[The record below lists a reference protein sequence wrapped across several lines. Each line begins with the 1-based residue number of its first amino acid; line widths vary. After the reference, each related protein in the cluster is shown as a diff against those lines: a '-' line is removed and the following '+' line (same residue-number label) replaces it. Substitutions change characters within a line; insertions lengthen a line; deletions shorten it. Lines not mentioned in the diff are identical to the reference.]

1 MAPITSRWLFIAVI
15 ALVIW
20 RLIPLSTEQEL
31 ASANRAWRTGHF
43 DEATRIWS
51 PLAEQGQPRAQAL
64 MGWSHEVGQGAS
76 RISAGP
82 SRSIVRR
89 RRRGCLRPIP
99 ARGGVPAG
107 AGVKRDLREAFHWME
122 LAAKNGDVPAMLKV
136 GVLHLMGVRGR
147 VDLPRAKEWLYQAA
161 KQGNQLALKVLQ
173 ELELAQEGSS
183 TFDFNW
189 QSLLGN
195 SCQALHLT
203 VENLSKPDTAPP
215 TSGSMVR
222 FWFVLRR

>member
-15 ALVIW
+15 VLVIW

-51 PLAEQGQPRAQAL
+51 QLAEQGQPRAQAL
-64 MGWSHEVGQGAS
+64 MGWSHEVGQGSEQDIS
-76 RISAGP
+76 RAITLYRQAAQAGDAFGQY
-82 SRSIVRR
+82 RLGEVY
-89 RRRGCLRPIP
+89 LR
-99 ARGGVPAG
+99 G

-136 GVLHLMGVRGR
+136 GVLHLMGVSGR

-189 QSLLGN
+189 QSLLG
-195 SCQALHLT
+195 
-203 VENLSKPDTAPP
+203 E
-215 TSGSMVR
+215 
-222 FWFVLRR
+222 

>member
-64 MGWSHEVGQGAS
+64 MGWSHEVGQGSEQDIS
-76 RISAGP
+76 RAITLYRQAAQAGDAFGQY
-82 SRSIVRR
+82 RLGEVY
-89 RRRGCLRPIP
+89 LR
-99 ARGGVPAG
+99 G

-122 LAAKNGDVPAMLKV
+122 LAAKNGDVPAMLK
-136 GVLHLMGVRGR
+136 
-147 VDLPRAKEWLYQAA
+147 
-161 KQGNQLALKVLQ
+161 
-173 ELELAQEGSS
+173 
-183 TFDFNW
+183 
-189 QSLLGN
+189 
-195 SCQALHLT
+195 
-203 VENLSKPDTAPP
+203 
-215 TSGSMVR
+215 
-222 FWFVLRR
+222 

>member
-1 MAPITSRWLFIAVI
+1 MAPITYRWLFIAVI

-51 PLAEQGQPRAQAL
+51 PLSDQGQPRAQAL
-64 MGWSHEVGQGAS
+64 MGWSHEMGQGSEQDMERAINLY
-76 RISAGP
+76 RQAAQAGDAFGQY
-82 SRSIVRR
+82 RL
-89 RRRGCLRPIP
+89 GELYLR
-99 ARGGVPAG
+99 G

-122 LAAKNGDVPAMLKV
+122 LAARNGDVPAMLKV
-136 GVLHLMGVRGR
+136 GVLHLMGVSGR

-161 KQGNQLALKVLQ
+161 RQGNQLALKVLQ

-189 QSLLGN
+189 QPLLG
-195 SCQALHLT
+195 
-203 VENLSKPDTAPP
+203 E
-215 TSGSMVR
+215 
-222 FWFVLRR
+222 

>member
-64 MGWSHEVGQGAS
+64 MGWSHEVGQGSEQDIS
-76 RISAGP
+76 RAITLYRQAAQAGMPSANTG
-82 SRSIVRR
+82 SGRCTCGG
-89 RRRGCLRPIP
+89 RGEAGS
-99 ARGGVPAG
+99 ARGVSLDG
-107 AGVKRDLREAFHWME
+107 AGSQERRCARHVEGGR
-122 LAAKNGDVPAMLKV
+122 AASD
-136 GVLHLMGVRGR
+136 GVRGR

-173 ELELAQEGSS
+173 ELELAQEGAPRS
-183 TFDFNW
+183 T
-189 QSLLGN
+189 S
-195 SCQALHLT
+195 T
-203 VENLSKPDTAPP
+203 
-215 TSGSMVR
+215 GSPCWGIAAKH
-222 FWFVLRR
+222 FI

>member
-1 MAPITSRWLFIAVI
+1 
-15 ALVIW
+15 
-20 RLIPLSTEQEL
+20 
-31 ASANRAWRTGHF
+31 
-43 DEATRIWS
+43 
-51 PLAEQGQPRAQAL
+51 
-64 MGWSHEVGQGAS
+64 
-76 RISAGP
+76 
-82 SRSIVRR
+82 
-89 RRRGCLRPIP
+89 
-99 ARGGVPAG
+99 
-107 AGVKRDLREAFHWME
+107 
-122 LAAKNGDVPAMLKV
+122 
-136 GVLHLMGVRGR
+136 MGVSGR

-215 TSGSMVR
+215 TSGSMVQFLVCLATLNGLFASR
-222 FWFVLRR
+222 GAFAKCCGEPEHHPFLNESFHPACALW